1 MVDLGLFNNFKRLN
15 IIIKKLLI
23 FAMQTSTRDGPRNI
37 QEACVGS
44 SSYQN
49 QVFVLVFGVIH
60 HSFRVLAWCVAVVD
74 MQYIFYF
81 TRSFLSYN
89 LEICANSLKIDCV
102 LLFISLSILV
112 LIFFITF
119 CFALMPFEVF
129 FFCFVP
135 RHFISFI
142 FFYPI

>member
-15 IIIKKLLI
+15 IIEKNYWYLQCIYQLVTILTLFRRHVLDRLVTKIRCLCWCLEWYIIPFVCWHGAGSLWMYNIFFILL
-23 FAMQTSTRDGPRNI
+23 
-37 QEACVGS
+37 
-44 SSYQN
+44 
-49 QVFVLVFGVIH
+49 
-60 HSFRVLAWCVAVVD
+60 
-74 MQYIFYF
+74 
-81 TRSFLSYN
+81 SFLSYN
-89 LEICANSLKIDCV
+89 LEIRASSLKIDCV
-102 LLFISLSILV
+102 FLFISLLILV

-135 RHFISFI
+135 RHFISFN